1 MLNSIGLTLSGMV
14 FITFIAAIY
23 FTKKKYKSLENSIYR
38 FLLITTMVLLV
49 LELVCVYTMSI
60 RDKIPIINEF
70 LCRLYI
76 LGDVVWFVVIIGYV
90 KSLSVDKKYDNPLDF
105 FQEKKMLM
113 LIVFATIM
121 FLISCF
127 LEIKFTSG
135 SDNQFYVIG
144 GPAVY
149 SLYVIFV
156 FVGVYMLFVL
166 LKDISRD
173 NAVKRVPVILFL
185 KTSPGT
191 IGGLGVVSS
200 SFAVCGVVL
209 NAIFSHN
216 LIGNSQLG
224 IQLQNLVIEHTAELS
239 LIGFVKG
246 G

>member
-105 FQEKKMLM
+105 FRKRKCLCLLFSQPL
-113 LIVFATIM
+113 
-121 FLISCF
+121 CF
-127 LEIKFTSG
+127 
-135 SDNQFYVIG
+135 
-144 GPAVY
+144 
-149 SLYVIFV
+149 
-156 FVGVYMLFVL
+156 
-166 LKDISRD
+166 
-173 NAVKRVPVILFL
+173 
-185 KTSPGT
+185 
-191 IGGLGVVSS
+191 
-200 SFAVCGVVL
+200 
-209 NAIFSHN
+209 
-216 LIGNSQLG
+216 
-224 IQLQNLVIEHTAELS
+224 
-239 LIGFVKG
+239 
-246 G
+246 